1 MMMLHHGE
9 DVQKAKVIEEIN
21 ELEEAIKGTDR
32 EHIVEEFSD
41 VLNVLPYITIMF
53 GIKIQKPFFK
63 YNLEKWNYKF
73 MIRMVYYCM
82 KYSGNSKRL
91 VRGALTDFVRIY
103 MVRLGEIKK
112 QYNIKDSEVEVWI
125 KRKRLHY
132 TKKVLKIG

>member
-21 ELEEAIKGTDR
+21 ELEEAINGTDR

-63 YNLEKWNYKF
+63 YNLENGT
-73 MIRMVYYCM
+73 I
-82 KYSGNSKRL
+82 SL
-91 VRGALTDFVRIY
+91 
-103 MVRLGEIKK
+103 
-112 QYNIKDSEVEVWI
+112 
-125 KRKRLHY
+125 
-132 TKKVLKIG
+132 